1 MKFVVN
7 KCFGG
12 FGLSKKAQE
21 MLGVNSPY
29 ANDFDRDDPKL
40 IEVVEKLGEEA
51 NGDYAELAVVE
62 IPSEAT
68 DYEFNEYDGFESFI
82 YVLNGKICRV

>member
-1 MKFVVN
+1 MKFVIN

-21 MLGVNSPY
+21 MLGINSPY
-29 ANDFDRDDPKL
+29 DIDRDDPKL

-51 NGDYAELAVVE
+51 SGDYSKLVVVE
-62 IPSEAT
+62 IPAEAT
-68 DYEFNEYDGFESFI
+68 DYEFDEYDGAESFI
-82 YVLNGKICRV
+82 YVLNGKIYHV

>member
-21 MLGVNSPY
+21 ILGINSPY
-29 ANDFDRDDPKL
+29 DVDRDDPKL

-51 NGDYAELAVVE
+51 NGNYAKLAVVE
-62 IPSEAT
+62 IPTEAT
-68 DYEFNEYDGFESFI
+68 DYEFNEYDGIEGFI
-82 YVLNGKICRV
+82 YVLNGKICHV

>member
-21 MLGVNSPY
+21 MLGINSPY
-29 ANDFDRDDPKL
+29 DLDRDDPKL
-40 IEVVEKLGEEA
+40 IEIVEKLGEEA
-51 NGDYAELAVVE
+51 NGNYAQLEVIE
-62 IPSEAT
+62 IPTEAT
-68 DYEFNEYDGFESFI
+68 DYELDEYDGIESII
-82 YVLNGKICRV
+82 YVLNGKIHRI